1 MCSRVRLQTNTA
13 WIKSDVIISLSRH
26 NFERLR
32 GLNFVS
38 LAVSRESKLKEHFPV
53 LCYVAK
59 RNTRRA
65 PTDYI
70 LHLVTIF
77 HTHSGAQCAFFPNLI
92 SAKDVQ
98 KQPHNDRRMQEID
111 R

>member
-1 MCSRVRLQTNTA
+1 MYSRVRLQTNA
-13 WIKSDVIISLSRH
+13 VWIRSNVIISLSRH
-26 NFERLR
+26 NFERPK

-65 PTDYI
+65 PTDYT
-70 LHLVTIF
+70 LHLVIIF
-77 HTHSGAQCAFFPNLI
+77 HTYCGAQCAFFPNLI
-92 SAKDVQ
+92 SAKDIQ
-98 KQPHNDRRMQEID
+98 KRPYNDRRMQEID